1 MFLSAV
7 DRETGSLLH
16 LPRSGGIMDQPY
28 REMQVFSYMQGLFVE
43 AINDHIKKLKGK
55 R

>member
-1 MFLSAV
+1 MAV
-7 DRETGSLLH
+7 DREHGSLLH

-28 REMQVFSYMQGLFVE
+28 REMEIFAYLQGLFVE
-43 AINDHIKKLKGK
+43 AINDHIKKLKVK